1 MQKKYENNMEIGID
15 EAGRGPLIGRVY
27 AAAVIWP
34 ENLED
39 KQNIIIDSK
48 KLNENKRKIA
58 LKWIKENVT
67 AWGVGFAEPSE
78 IDEHNILE
86 ATKMA
91 MQRAVENLKTNF
103 NTMKNSNNLIIDGI
117 NWNNKFPNYNVT
129 SIVKGDDKFL
139 SIAAASIIAKEYHDD
154 HIKQLCNINK
164 ELDERYDL
172 TNNKG
177 YGTKKHILGIEK
189 YGVTIYHRKSFRRCK

>member
-27 AAAVIWP
+27 AGAVIWP
-34 ENLED
+34 EDLED

-58 LKWIKENVT
+58 LKWIKENVK
-67 AWGVGFAEPSE
+67 AWGVGFAEPNE
-78 IDEHNILE
+78 IDEYNILE
-86 ATKMA
+86 ATKLA
-91 MQRAVENLKTNF
+91 MQRAIEDLKNNF
-103 NTMKNSNNLIIDGI
+103 NTMKDSYSLIIDGV
-117 NWNNKFPNYNVT
+117 NWNKKFPNYNVT

-154 HIKQLCNINK
+154 HIKQLCNDNID
-164 ELDERYDL
+164 LDEKYDL
-172 TNNKG
+172 ISNKG
-177 YGTKKHILGIEK
+177 YGTKKHIEGLEK
-189 YGVTIYHRKSFRRCK
+189 YGVTIYHRKSFKRCK